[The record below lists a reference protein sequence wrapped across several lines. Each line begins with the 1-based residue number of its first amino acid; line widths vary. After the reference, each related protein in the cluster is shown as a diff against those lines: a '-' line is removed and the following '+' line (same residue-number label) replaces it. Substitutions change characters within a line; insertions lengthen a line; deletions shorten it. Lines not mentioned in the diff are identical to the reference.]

1 MTSLHFYT
9 LHKTTLFPDL
19 QPVYTYLIKQFCLQH
34 GNATTSSETS
44 VGTNTATATATAG
57 PSKGPPPAAK
67 FRHGLLQLMIHTIDP
82 MHDGEL
88 GTHRASLHLHYAKIQ
103 CAGWLIIEIKK
114 KTK

>member
-1 MTSLHFYT
+1 MQLN
-9 LHKTTLFPDL
+9 
-19 QPVYTYLIKQFCLQH
+19 QQFLPQH

-44 VGTNTATATATAG
+44 VGTNTATAAATSAG

-88 GTHRASLHLHYAKIQ
+88 GTHAASPTLTSYLRLALVLDDGGESFHIREKATPLFNSLLPFPSY
-103 CAGWLIIEIKK
+103 LFP
-114 KTK
+114 